1 MGVGGL
7 KRRLGRQKEWV
18 RRRRGRCDQ
27 RRGAEGVCA
36 CGGET
41 AARRERLFAAATS
54 KANANEPLG
63 DSRRRLCFQ
72 HPALPLSPA
81 CIYLAAPSSSPGSN
95 CGSTPSFSVRG
106 RPALPRPAPP
116 AKTSGSNRPLIKSC
130 NSRHNRHSNACSC
143 WSRRAERTNRLLR
156 VHEVEPYHEVPRQ
169 PTALHCDRAGTTER
183 THGTNHAHS
192 TSCPSSNS
200 QARPLFESVL

>member
-1 MGVGGL
+1 MKGGPEGCSKFLLDLRRKVNMAGNESGTRMWGYGCGRPEEAIGEAKGVGQEE
-7 KRRLGRQKEWV
+7 KREMRPATRSGRSMCM
-18 RRRRGRCDQ
+18 RRGD
-27 RRGAEGVCA
+27 
-36 CGGET
+36 GGS
-41 AARRERLFAAATS
+41 RERLFAAATS

-130 NSRHNRHSNACSC
+130 NFK
-143 WSRRAERTNRLLR
+143 T
-156 VHEVEPYHEVPRQ
+156 Q
-169 PTALHCDRAGTTER
+169 
-183 THGTNHAHS
+183 
-192 TSCPSSNS
+192 
-200 QARPLFESVL
+200 QAF